1 MQGVSGCVFEDTN
14 DRLAS
19 NTYVHDGFFGN
30 PTNADFGQIVL
41 HSGLPSNCYV
51 TNTAPKGAAPPYLE
65 VLQPTCGVPSKS
77 TNLDG
82 ALVTQVECD
91 SGLASCPAG
100 THYPAKTGV
109 HLEPLPR
116 GLPTMP
122 DPCAG
127 VPANAWCSGGKSS

>member
-1 MQGVSGCVFEDTN
+1 
-14 DRLAS
+14 
-19 NTYVHDGFFGN
+19 
-30 PTNADFGQIVL
+30 
-41 HSGLPSNCYV
+41 
-51 TNTAPKGAAPPYLE
+51 
-65 VLQPTCGVPSKS
+65 VPSKS

-100 THYPAKTGV
+100 VQYPAKTGV

-127 VPANAWCSGGKSS
+127 VPSNAWCTPKSSMAGTTRHGGHGGAVSSARVAAGVAYLRAAL